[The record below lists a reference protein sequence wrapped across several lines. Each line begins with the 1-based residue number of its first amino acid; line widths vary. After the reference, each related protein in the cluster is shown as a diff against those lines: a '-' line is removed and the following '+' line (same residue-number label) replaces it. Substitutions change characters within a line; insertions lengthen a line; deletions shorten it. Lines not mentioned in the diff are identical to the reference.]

1 MRLRACMW
9 CLGLLLMVAESAG
22 AADCARRGQVAVQG
36 ARPNEVLKP
45 CLPKARNWRHALAS
59 PTAPQ
64 IPWKSEPNFL
74 KLPAGMHFG
83 ETMGI
88 ARNSKGQMYVF
99 TRLGDAS
106 RLFQFDQ
113 NGDVHARDRAKF
125 LRLYDGAWRVC
136 RRAGLRLDHRRGHQH
151 RHQMESEYG
160 EARNDPRPAAR
171 IARRARHRRLRR
183 CRLRIRTPSI
193 GPNDVVTDAQG
204 NIFVADGYN
213 NNRAIKYD
221 KNGRFVAST
230 IGTRGR
236 EPGQMHLPHSIT
248 ADSAGN
254 IYVGDRNNGRIQVF
268 SNDLTLRTMYEHV
281 GAPWA
286 VCITPGP
293 HQYLYSS
300 NSNPDQNVAAVNA
313 VTGEI
318 FKMELDGTVVGKF
331 GKAGQGAG
339 RALDRAR
346 HRLQERERDSGRRNR
361 GLARAEVHAR
371 CSRARRERRTPDER

>member
-1 MRLRACMW
+1 MRSRACMW
-9 CLGLLLMVAESAG
+9 CLGSLLLIASVRAQQSASPQ
-22 AADCARRGQVAVQG
+22 GQIAVQG
-36 ARPNEVLKP
+36 AHPNAVLQP
-45 CLPKARNWRHALAS
+45 VPPQGANWRHALAS

-74 KLPAGMHFG
+74 KIPAGMHFG

-88 ARNSKGQMYVF
+88 ARNSKGQIYVF
-99 TRLGDAS
+99 TRLGDGS

-113 NGDVHARDRAKF
+113 NGTFMREIGRNSYAFAMAHGVYVDAQDFVWTIDEGTNTVVKWNPNTARPEMI
-125 LRLYDGAWRVC
+125 LG
-136 RRAGLRLDHRRGHQH
+136 RRHESLEGLG
-151 RHQMESEYG
+151 
-160 EARNDPRPAAR
+160 PA
-171 IARRARHRRLRR
+171 IAPMPPPHPYAFNR
-183 CRLRIRTPSI
+183 
-193 GPNDVVTDAQG
+193 PNDVVTDAQG

-213 NNRAIKYD
+213 NSRAIKYD
-221 KNGRFVAST
+221 RHGRFVAST

-236 EPGQMHLPHSIT
+236 QPGQMHLPHSIT

-300 NSNPDQNVAAVNA
+300 NSNPDQNVATVNA

-331 GKAGQGAG
+331 GKAGKGLGELSTVHDIDCRNENEILVGEIVSWRAQKFTLGAAAG
-339 RALDRAR
+339 PRTSNAR
-346 HRLQERERDSGRRNR
+346 
-361 GLARAEVHAR
+361 
-371 CSRARRERRTPDER
+371 

>member
-1 MRLRACMW
+1 MWSRAYVVCV
-9 CLGLLLMVAESAG
+9 GSLLLIATVRAQQSAPPK
-22 AADCARRGQVAVQG
+22 GQVAVQG
-36 ARPNEVLKP
+36 AYPNEVLQP
-45 CLPKARNWRHALAS
+45 VPAPGANWRHALAS

-64 IPWKSEPNFL
+64 IPWKSEPNFV
-74 KLPAGMHFG
+74 KLPAGMYLG

-88 ARNSKGQMYVF
+88 ARNSKGHIYVF

-106 RLFQFDQ
+106 RLLQLDQ
-113 NGDVHARDRAKF
+113 NGNFMREIGRNSYAFAMAHGVYVDAQDFVWTIDEGTNTVIKWNPNTARPEMI
-125 LRLYDGAWRVC
+125 LG
-136 RRAGLRLDHRRGHQH
+136 RRHESVEGL
-151 RHQMESEYG
+151 
-160 EARNDPRPAAR
+160 APA
-171 IARRARHRRLRR
+171 IAPMPPPHPYAFNR
-183 CRLRIRTPSI
+183 
-193 GPNDVVTDAQG
+193 PNDVVTDAQG

-213 NNRAIKYD
+213 NSRAIKYD

-236 EPGQMHLPHSIT
+236 EPEEMHLPHSIT
-248 ADSAGN
+248 ADREGN

-293 HQYLYSS
+293 HQYLFSS
-300 NSNPDQNVAAVNA
+300 NTNPDQNLAAVNA

-331 GKAGQGAG
+331 GKSGKALGELATVHDIDCRNESEILVGEIVAWRAQKLILGAAGP
-339 RALDRAR
+339 AR
-346 HRLQERERDSGRRNR
+346 TSN
-361 GLARAEVHAR
+361 AR
-371 CSRARRERRTPDER
+371 

>member
-1 MRLRACMW
+1 MPLRACVL
-9 CLGLLLMVAESAG
+9 CLALLSTIVSPRAQQAG
-22 AADCARRGQVAVQG
+22 TTGGQVAVQG
-36 ARPNEVLKP
+36 ARPNTVLQP
-45 CLPKARNWRHALAS
+45 APPEGANWRHALAS
-59 PTAPQ
+59 ATAPQ

-74 KLPAGMHFG
+74 KLPAGMHLG

-88 ARNSKGQMYVF
+88 ARNSKGQVYVF

-113 NGDVHARDRAKF
+113 NGNFMREIGRSSYAFAMAHGVYVDAQDFVWTIDEGTNTVIKWNPNTARPEMI
-125 LRLYDGAWRVC
+125 LG
-136 RRAGLRLDHRRGHQH
+136 RRHESLEGLG
-151 RHQMESEYG
+151 
-160 EARNDPRPAAR
+160 PA
-171 IARRARHRRLRR
+171 IAPMPPPHPYAFNR
-183 CRLRIRTPSI
+183 
-193 GPNDVVTDAQG
+193 PNDVVVDAQG

-221 KNGRFVAST
+221 KNGRFQAST

-236 EPGQMHLPHSIT
+236 QPGQMHLPHSIT

-254 IYVGDRNNGRIQVF
+254 IYVADRNNGRIQVF
-268 SNDLTLRTMYEHV
+268 SNDLVLRSIYEHV
-281 GAPWA
+281 GAPWS

-331 GKAGQGAG
+331 GKAGKGLGELSTVHDLDCRNEQEILVGEIVSWRAQKLTLG
-339 RALDRAR
+339 R
-346 HRLQERERDSGRRNR
+346 
-361 GLARAEVHAR
+361 
-371 CSRARRERRTPDER
+371 